1 MNEEKITQN
10 IYVQIPT
17 VQYFIKTY
25 DNSFSGILKSAAE
38 NFKRYESSEK
48 YRRLQNELQAVAK
61 DQVNENL
68 CNQVMQIKRKQ
79 KTYYRL
85 GFSRFFVLDD
95 CFHRGHKYF
104 HNYRMT

>member
-79 KTYYRL
+79 KYGSYANWAKIL
-85 GFSRFFVLDD
+85 LLHLSQA
-95 CFHRGHKYF
+95 K
-104 HNYRMT
+104 N